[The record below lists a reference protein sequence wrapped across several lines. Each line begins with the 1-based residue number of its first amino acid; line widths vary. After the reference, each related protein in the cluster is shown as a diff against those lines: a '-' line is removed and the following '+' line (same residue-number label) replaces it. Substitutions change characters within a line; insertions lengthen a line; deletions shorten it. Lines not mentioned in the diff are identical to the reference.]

1 MNLFQTKSKS
11 KSRYYELDVLRGI
24 AVLLMVVYHFC
35 FDLEYFGVYLPPSWF
50 RLQQFYGFLF
60 TILVIGVAVFIG
72 IAGVSL
78 ALSASIT
85 KDTPDLSKKLI
96 KRGASLLA
104 IGLLITA
111 VTWIYPHD
119 RAILFG
125 VLHLIGLSTIL
136 AIPFLTGLTKEAQAS
151 EKYEDKPALFSL
163 FTRFPWLLP
172 LVFGIIIIL
181 VSTIV
186 GKINGPIWLV
196 PFGIHPDGLYML
208 DYEPLFPWF
217 GVILVGIAVGTWL
230 YPKGERRFSMGLLKN
245 EPLFLTPFSFI
256 GRHSLVIYL
265 THQPIILGIL
275 LLVGVIE
282 LGLF

>member
-1 MNLFQTKSKS
+1 
-11 KSRYYELDVLRGI
+11 
-24 AVLLMVVYHFC
+24 MVVYHFC

-196 PFGIHPDGLYML
+196 PLGIHPDGLYML

-217 GVILVGIAVGTWL
+217 GVVLVGVAVGAWL
-230 YPKGERRFSMGLLKN
+230 YPKGERRFSLNSLKN
-245 EPLFLTPFSFI
+245 EPLFLTPVSFI

-265 THQPIILGIL
+265 AHQPVILGIL
-275 LLVGVIE
+275 WLAGVIE
-282 LGLF
+282 LGIF